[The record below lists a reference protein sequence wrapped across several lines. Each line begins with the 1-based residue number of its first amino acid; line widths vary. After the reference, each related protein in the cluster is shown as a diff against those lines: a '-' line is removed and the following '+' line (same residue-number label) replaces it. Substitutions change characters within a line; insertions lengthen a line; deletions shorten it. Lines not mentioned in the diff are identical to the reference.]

1 MSDVVD
7 KIIAFES
14 GEMTPPEMVY
24 FFSELIKS
32 GMAYTLQGSY
42 GRTANRLIEVGIL
55 FKDGDIDEMKAIE
68 MGIDM

>member
-1 MSDVVD
+1 MNVVD

-14 GEMTPPEMVY
+14 GEMTAPEMVY

-42 GRTANRLIEVGIL
+42 GRTANRLIEIGIL
-55 FKDGDIDEMKAIE
+55 FSDGDIDEMKAIE

>member
-1 MSDVVD
+1 MRDVVD

-14 GEMTPPEMVY
+14 GEMTAPEMVY

-42 GRTANRLIEVGIL
+42 GRTANRLIEIGIL
-55 FKDGDIDEMKAIE
+55 FSDGDIDEMKAIE